1 LKQNKKLIARLNQIL
16 IDELKKVNQNMFLQ
30 IVSNNPG
37 FGELN
42 EEIEKDIAEELKQ
55 AEWLIKRIVFLE
67 VWRARQSSLSISK
80 NNAEDIYK
88 NVRNA
93 G

>member
-16 IDELKKVNQNMFLQ
+16 IDELKHVDQNMFHQ
-30 IVSNNPG
+30 IISNKAG
-37 FGELN
+37 YGGLDEQ
-42 EEIEKDIAEELKQ
+42 IEKNMSEELKQ

-67 VWRARQSSLSISK
+67 SWRTSQSSSSFNK
-80 NNAEDIYK
+80 NNSEDIYK
-88 NVRNA
+88 NVRSV

>member
-1 LKQNKKLIARLNQIL
+1 
-16 IDELKKVNQNMFLQ
+16 MFLQ